1 MRAKFHPHQC
11 LSATQERN
19 PEALLKPFM
28 TTLAAKGLAFQQAL
42 FVPPESSYR
51 KLGGQE
57 QHKDLSWQHGL
68 QKVYQSHLTT
78 SPNGVC
84 YPFGPPAFGA
94 QAHMGQWCIM
104 RLNAAMID
112 GIE

>member
-1 MRAKFHPHQC
+1 M
-11 LSATQERN
+11 QERN

-28 TTLAAKGLAFQQAL
+28 STLAGKGLAFQQAL

-57 QHKDLSWQHGL
+57 QHKDLSWQQGL
-68 QKVYQSHLTT
+68 QRVYQTHLTT

-84 YPFGPPAFGA
+84 FLSNYDNESWHYVMVMRHGIASHHGMN
-94 QAHMGQWCIM
+94 MGFSS
-104 RLNAAMID
+104 
-112 GIE
+112 